1 MRIHAALAEGTDIG
15 QRDLLGLTKRSQSTL
30 RCYRDVLGVD
40 GIQSFCDE
48 TAVSSTIADELLLR
62 ASGRLLP

>member
-1 MRIHAALAEGTDIG
+1 MEIG
-15 QRDLLGLTKRSQSTL
+15 QRDLLGVDEANQQ
-30 RCYRDVLGVD
+30 CDYDCDVLGVD

-48 TAVSSTIADELLLR
+48 TPVSSTIAGELLLS